1 MNTLEVVDIDET
13 LIYEIDEDDEID
25 EKLLTILHVEIVLG

>member
-1 MNTLEVVDIDET
+1 VNVLDEEEIDET

-25 EKLLTILHVEIVLG
+25 EGLLTIIHVNLVVG